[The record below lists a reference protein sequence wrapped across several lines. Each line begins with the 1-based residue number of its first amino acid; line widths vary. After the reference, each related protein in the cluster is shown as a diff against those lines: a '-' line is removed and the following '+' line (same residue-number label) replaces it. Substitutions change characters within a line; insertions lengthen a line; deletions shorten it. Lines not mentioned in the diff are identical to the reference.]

1 MQEEKGNIKRRKT
14 ILGSNILA
22 EGSKLPPQAIDLEE
36 AVLGALMIEKHAMT
50 LIGEI
55 LTPESF
61 YKDSHGIIY
70 KAIRALASNAEP
82 IDILTVT
89 SELRKKGQLELVGGA
104 FYITQLTNRVASAAN
119 IEFHA
124 RIISEKFL
132 QRELIRISGEIQ
144 TEAFEDS
151 SDAFDLLDSA
161 EKKLF
166 ELSQGNIKKS
176 MQSMNK
182 VIKDTL
188 RDIEDLKHKTG
199 KFTGVP
205 SGFTKLDRITSGF
218 QKSDLIIVAAR
229 PGMGKTAF
237 ALSVARNASL
247 SNLSEGEAPRGVA
260 IFSLEMGN
268 KQMVSRMI
276 SSEAEIHGHKLR
288 TGELKDYEWAQL
300 NSKITNLSEAPIFI
314 DDTPAL
320 SVFELR
326 AKCRRLK
333 QQSNIQMVLID
344 YLQLMRGDD
353 ANAKNGNREQ
363 EVSYISRSLKA
374 LAKELDVPVIALS
387 QLSRMT
393 ERRTGSSSRPMLS
406 DLRESG
412 SIEQDAD
419 MVMFLYRDEYYAS
432 MGMDTSEGNKEQQQP
447 DHGIKGLTEVII
459 AKNRHG
465 SVGSAF
471 AKFVGEYSKFVD
483 LSPYERSALNS
494 KPEYGGNAPATY
506 TATIPSK
513 LNNDDNFYNNSA
525 VTPDPF
531 TPNKGNGNWSN
542 DFNPNI
548 QED

>member
-1 MQEEKGNIKRRKT
+1 MQEEKGFQRKKKT
-14 ILGSNILA
+14 NYITNLTV
-22 EGSKLPPQAIDLEE
+22 EGSKLPPQAIELEE
-36 AVLGALMIEKHAMT
+36 AVLGALMIEKHAIT

-55 LTPESF
+55 LMPQSF
-61 YKDSHGIIY
+61 YKDTHGVIY
-70 KAIRALASNAEP
+70 QTIRDLASNAEP

-89 SELRKKGQLELVGGA
+89 ADLKKKGKLDLVGGA
-104 FYITQLTNRVASAAN
+104 FYITQLTNRIASAAN
-119 IEFHA
+119 IEYHA

-144 TEAFEDS
+144 TDAFEDS
-151 SDAFDLLDSA
+151 NDAFDLLDSA
-161 EKKLF
+161 ERKLF

-188 RDIEDLKHKTG
+188 RDIEELKHKTG

-247 SNLSEGEAPRGVA
+247 ESLGEGESPRGVA

-276 SSEAEIHGHKLR
+276 SSEAEIQGHKLR

-300 NSKITNLSEAPIFI
+300 NSKIARLSEAPIFI

-353 ANAKNGNREQ
+353 ASAKNGNREQ

-393 ERRTGSSSRPMLS
+393 ERRTSASNRPMLS

-419 MVMFLYRDEYYAS
+419 MVMFIYRPEYYQL
-432 MGMDTSEGNKEQQQP
+432 SEWDDDATPTAGQAE
-447 DHGIKGLTEVII
+447 IMI

-465 SVGSAF
+465 ALENIRLRF
-471 AKFVGEYSKFVD
+471 INDFTKFTD
-483 LSPYERSALNS
+483 LMEDSYIQS
-494 KPEYGGNAPATY
+494 
-506 TATIPSK
+506 
-513 LNNDDNFYNNSA
+513 NNDILADNPGFITISSRLNEDDESHESFSPA
-525 VTPDPF
+525 PF
-531 TPNKGNGNWSN
+531 
-542 DFNPNI
+542 
-548 QED
+548 

>member
-1 MQEEKGNIKRRKT
+1 MAEERQTSRKRKAIT
-14 ILGSNILA
+14 PATFLT
-22 EGSKLPPQAIDLEE
+22 EGSKLPPQAIELEE
-36 AVLGALMIEKHAMT
+36 AVLGALMLEKHAIT
-50 LIGEI
+50 QIGEI
-55 LTPESF
+55 LMPESF
-61 YKDSHGIIY
+61 YKEAHSIIY
-70 KAIRALASNAEP
+70 KAIRELAIQAQP

-89 SELRKKGQLELVGGA
+89 SELRKKGELELVGGA
-104 FYITQLTNRVASAAN
+104 FFVTQLTNRVASAAN
-119 IEFHA
+119 IEYHA
-124 RIISEKFL
+124 RIVAEKYL

-144 TEAFEDS
+144 TEAFEDNA
-151 SDAFDLLDSA
+151 DAFDLLDSA
-161 EKKLF
+161 ERKLF

-176 MQSMNK
+176 MQNMKK
-182 VIKDTL
+182 VIIDTL
-188 RDIEDLKHKTG
+188 KDIEELKHKSG

-247 SNLSEGEAPRGVA
+247 DGLGPDEKPRAVA

-288 TGELKDYEWAQL
+288 TGDLQEHEWAQL
-300 NSKITNLSEAPIFI
+300 NTKIAKLSEAPIFI

-333 QQSNIQMVLID
+333 QQNDIQMVLID

-393 ERRTGSSSRPMLS
+393 ERRTGGSNRPMLS

-419 MVMFLYRDEYYAS
+419 MVMFIYRPEYYQLNEWEDGEPTA
-432 MGMDTSEGNKEQQQP
+432 GQA
-447 DHGIKGLTEVII
+447 EVMI

-465 SVGSAF
+465 ALENIRLRFINDFTKFTDLNEDTYGSINS
-471 AKFVGEYSKFVD
+471 GMMVD
-483 LSPYERSALNS
+483 NP
-494 KPEYGGNAPATY
+494 GFI
-506 TATIPSK
+506 TISSK
-513 LNNDDNFYNNSA
+513 LNDEDEGGDSGQ
-525 VTPDPF
+525 VPF
-531 TPNKGNGNWSN
+531 
-542 DFNPNI
+542 
-548 QED
+548 

>member
-1 MQEEKGNIKRRKT
+1 MQEENSNTNFKRKKFAT
-14 ILGSNILA
+14 KLPAIGDS
-22 EGSKLPPQAIDLEE
+22 SKLPPQAIELEE
-36 AVLGALMIEKHAMT
+36 AVLGALMIEKHAIT

-55 LTPESF
+55 LGPDSF
-61 YKDSHGIIY
+61 YKETHGYIY
-70 KAIRALASNAEP
+70 KAIRELAINAQP

-89 SELRKKGQLELVGGA
+89 AELRKRGQLELVGGA
-104 FYITQLTNRVASAAN
+104 YFITQLTNRVASAAN
-119 IEFHA
+119 IEYHA

-144 TEAFEDS
+144 TEAFEDNT
-151 SDAFDLLDSA
+151 DAFDLLDSA

-188 RDIEDLKHKTG
+188 RDIEELQHKTN
-199 KFTGVP
+199 KFTGIP

-237 ALSVARNASL
+237 ALSVARNASFESL
-247 SNLSEGEAPRGVA
+247 NPGESPRAVA

-288 TGELKDYEWAQL
+288 TGDLKDYEWAQL
-300 NSKITNLSEAPIFI
+300 NSKISRLSEAPIFI

-333 QQSNIQMVLID
+333 QQNNISMVLID

-393 ERRTGSSSRPMLS
+393 ERRSSSSNRPMLS

-419 MVMFLYRDEYYAS
+419 MVIFIYRPEYYQMAEWE
-432 MGMDTSEGNKEQQQP
+432 DGNPTAGQAE
-447 DHGIKGLTEVII
+447 IMI

-465 SVGSAF
+465 ANENIRLRFIGDF
-471 AKFVGEYSKFVD
+471 TKFTD
-483 LSPYERSALNS
+483 LMEDTYGQNNNDLMIDSPGFITVS
-494 KPEYGGNAPATY
+494 
-506 TATIPSK
+506 SK
-513 LNNDDNFYNNSA
+513 LNEDHDGND
-525 VTPDPF
+525 
-531 TPNKGNGNWSN
+531 G
-542 DFNPNI
+542 FNPAPF
-548 QED
+548 